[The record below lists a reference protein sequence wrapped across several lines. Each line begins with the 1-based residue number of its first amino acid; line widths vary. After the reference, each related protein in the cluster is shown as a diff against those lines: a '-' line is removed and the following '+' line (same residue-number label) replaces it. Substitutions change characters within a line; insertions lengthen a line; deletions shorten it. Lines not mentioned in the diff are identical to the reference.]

1 MLKKKIFLLLILI
14 LNHCGFTPAYNNLNN
29 SNFTIIVDETIGDK
43 LINNIISSEINR
55 ISKPNSENIFNITL
69 NTSYKKSIIS
79 KNAKG
84 TASDYQLQAVTNL
97 TISRNNDVKNIS
109 FQERQNIKN
118 STDIFELKN
127 YENTIKK
134 NFAIS
139 IARKINLELINK

>member
-1 MLKKKIFLLLILI
+1 MLKKKIFLLLFLI

-29 SNFTIIVDETIGDK
+29 SNFTIIIDKTIGDK

-97 TISRNNDVKNIS
+97 TISKNNDVKNIS